1 MATQEKEQTPELK
14 KIIVE
19 GVGAENAAAEQRAVK
34 LKQHEQHQI
43 DMAARLILEAR
54 ALKLK
59 QIAIQNELKTIKSE
73 TLFVGAWLNT
83 EKTYVVTS
91 DERGLHL
98 TELTAPLPA

>member
-1 MATQEKEQTPELK
+1 MATQEKEQTPKLK

-19 GVGAENAAAEQRAVK
+19 GVGAENAAAEQRAVNVER
-34 LKQHEQHQI
+34 HEQHQI
-43 DMAARLILEAR
+43 DMAVRLILEAR
-54 ALKLK
+54 ALKLRQK
-59 QIAIQNELKTIKSE
+59 AIQSELKSIQSE